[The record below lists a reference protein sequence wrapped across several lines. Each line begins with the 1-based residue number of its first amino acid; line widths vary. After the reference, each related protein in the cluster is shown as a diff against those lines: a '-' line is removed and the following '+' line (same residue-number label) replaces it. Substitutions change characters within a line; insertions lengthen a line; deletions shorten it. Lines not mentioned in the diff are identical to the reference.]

1 METKSELAKAIIAV
15 MNEVAGIEKSLTVG
29 TGNSSY
35 KGVSDKDVKRIIGN
49 AMAKNGL
56 CILPLGVDSKSKI
69 DRWEEVDQ
77 YSKSVPKDMKTKQ
90 SVFVEVETKYLLL
103 HTSGES
109 QSIAGYGH
117 GVDSQDKSAG
127 KATTYALKNALLY
140 TFMIPTGDIDDTDK
154 THSSEYDK
162 VLTNIPPFPKLKANG
177 GEAVQMANLLKV
189 AIAET
194 GIAKDSA
201 RLKQIWEAY
210 PMFHQ
215 DATFKATLNAKK
227 LEINK

>member
-1 METKSELAKAIIAV
+1 MFA
-15 MNEVAGIEKSLTVG
+15 
-29 TGNSSY
+29 
-35 KGVSDKDVKRIIGN
+35 
-49 AMAKNGL
+49 
-56 CILPLGVDSKSKI
+56 
-69 DRWEEVDQ
+69 
-77 YSKSVPKDMKTKQ
+77 
-90 SVFVEVETKYLLL
+90 
-103 HTSGES
+103 
-109 QSIAGYGH
+109 
-117 GVDSQDKSAG
+117 
-127 KATTYALKNALLY
+127 
-140 TFMIPTGDIDDTDK
+140 IDDNKDSDATNQHDK
-154 THSSEYDK
+154 TSTTIPQAP
-162 VLTNIPPFPKLKANG
+162 VLKTNENVKGSTTITPFPTLKANG